1 MRAMLGLIGM
11 ALFASELHAQHHPFN
26 PAPLPDFSVS
36 NPSHRLSHAR
46 LRIAA
51 ASEDAAPL
59 SPLRFGGLVLC
70 STSACYRL
78 PRLPGKQPAAGG
90 NGSAS
95 LLADALL
102 PFTQIDTLYFEDRR
116 GVNVTGSVTLSR
128 PLLIEQ
134 HYYGGEIFVLL
145 KPLRT
150 GTQVSYA
157 PSFATSGFL
166 REEGQSIYYNP
177 RLPLD
182 IALRHGVR
190 FSLPAGALQ
199 QATIFNAQVADT
211 GAPYPLIDIFPYIN
225 LQKPASLTIR
235 PLGRTVAGNIPKVPA
250 PSLPGGKDG
259 HNLRPAKPPEQRR
272 FDVLRTGTF
281 TP

>member
-11 ALFASELHAQHHPFN
+11 ALFASELHAQHYPFN
-26 PAPLPDFSVS
+26 PAPLPDFSLS
-36 NPSHRLSHAR
+36 NPGHRLSHAR
-46 LRIAA
+46 LKITA

-59 SPLRFGGLVLC
+59 SPLQFGGLVLC
-70 STSACYRL
+70 STSACYRP

-95 LLADALL
+95 VLADALL
-102 PFTQIDTLYFEDRR
+102 PYTQIDTIYFEDVR
-116 GVNVTGSVTLSR
+116 GGNVTGRATLSR

-145 KPLRT
+145 KPFRT

-157 PSFATSGFL
+157 PSFATSSLL

-199 QATIFNAQVADT
+199 QAEIFNAQVSDT

-225 LQKPASLTIR
+225 LQKPASLTVR
-235 PLGRTVAGNIPKVPA
+235 VLARTVIGPVPIVPA
-250 PSLPGGKDG
+250 PSLPGGQQG
-259 HNLRPAKPPEQRR
+259 HDLRPAKPPEQRR
-272 FDVLRTGTF
+272 FEFLRTGTF